1 MLTVTWYLL
10 LDSMP
15 GFLRV
20 LKFGA
25 DNFWRNIWLSVATTI
40 IMVVTLFIITAIIIL
55 NLLANAAVDQVQ
67 KKVDLTVYFK
77 PDAQEDR
84 ILEVRSQAQNL
95 NNVETT
101 KFISKE
107 EALDQFKQAH
117 RDDDLILKSLE
128 EVGENPLEA
137 SLVIKAVRTEDY
149 EGISDYLSNDR
160 FSDTIHK
167 IDFQEN
173 KDVID
178 RLVRIA
184 STIRKGGM
192 VVGGA
197 FVIIAILV
205 VFNTV
210 RLAIY
215 THKEEIGIMKLVG
228 ATNWFI
234 RGPFLLEGVLYG
246 IIGAAITLALL
257 YPIIQAANP
266 KITAFFDGQSLDMVQ
281 FFTQNMLWIAGGMIA
296 LGVLLGIISSS
307 IAVGRYLRK

>member
-1 MLTVTWYLL
+1 
-10 LDSMP
+10 MP

-40 IMVVTLFIITAIIIL
+40 IMVVTLFIITAIVIL

-77 PDAQEDR
+77 LDAQEDR

-101 KFISKE
+101 KFISQD
-107 EALDQFKQAH
+107 EALAQFKQAH
-117 RDDDLILKSLE
+117 KDDELILKSLDE
-128 EVGENPLEA
+128 LDENPLEA
-137 SLVIKAVRTEDY
+137 SLIVKANQTQDY
-149 EGISDYLSNDR
+149 EGISDYLTSDR
-160 FSDTIHK
+160 FSDVVSK
-167 IDFQEN
+167 VDFQEN

-178 RLVRIA
+178 RLIRIA
-184 STIRKGGM
+184 GTIRKGGM

-205 VFNTV
+205 VFNTI
-210 RLAIY
+210 RLTIY

-234 RGPFLLEGVLYG
+234 RGPFILEGVLYG
-246 IIGAAITLALL
+246 LIGSVITLVLL
-257 YPIIQAANP
+257 YPILNAANP
-266 KITAFFDGQSLDMVQ
+266 KINTFFEGQSLDMVQ

>member
-1 MLTVTWYLL
+1 M
-10 LDSMP
+10 S

-25 DNFWRNIWLSVATTI
+25 DNFWRNIWLSAATTI
-40 IMVVTLFIITAIIIL
+40 IMVVTLFIITAIVIL

-77 PDAQEDR
+77 LDAQEDR

-101 KFISKE
+101 KFISQD
-107 EALDQFKQAH
+107 EALAQFKQAH
-117 RDDDLILKSLE
+117 KDDELILQSLDE
-128 EVGENPLEA
+128 LDENPLEA
-137 SLVIKAVRTEDY
+137 SLVVKANRTEDY
-149 EGISDYLSNDR
+149 EGISDYLTSDR
-160 FSDTIHK
+160 FSDVVSK
-167 IDFQEN
+167 VDFQEN

-184 STIRKGGM
+184 GTIRKGGM

-205 VFNTV
+205 VFNTI
-210 RLAIY
+210 RLTIY

-234 RGPFLLEGVLYG
+234 RGPFILEGVLYG
-246 IIGAAITLALL
+246 IIGAVVTLVLL
-257 YPIIQAANP
+257 YPILNAANP
-266 KITAFFDGQSLDMVQ
+266 KITAFFEGQSLDMVQ

>member
-1 MLTVTWYLL
+1 M
-10 LDSMP
+10 S

-20 LKFGA
+20 VKFGL
-25 DNFWRNIWLSVATTI
+25 DNFWRNIWLSVATTV
-40 IMVVTLFIITAIIIL
+40 IMVVTLFIITTIVIL

-77 PDAQEDR
+77 TAAQEDR
-84 ILEVRSQAQNL
+84 ILEVRAQVQNL

-107 EALDQFKQAH
+107 EALNQFKQAH
-117 RDDDLILKSLE
+117 KDDDLILKSLE
-128 EVGENPLEA
+128 ELQENPLEA
-137 SLVIKAVRTEDY
+137 SLVIKAIQTEDY
-149 EGISDYLSNDR
+149 EGISDYLSSDR
-160 FSDTIHK
+160 FSDVILK
-167 IDFQEN
+167 VDFQEN

-184 STIRKGGM
+184 STIRKGGIA
-192 VVGGA
+192 VGGA

-234 RGPFLLEGVLYG
+234 RGPFLLEGVIYG
-246 IIGAAITLALL
+246 IIGAVVTLVLL
-257 YPIIQAANP
+257 YPILNAANP
-266 KITAFFDGQSLDMVQ
+266 KITAFFEGESLDMVH
-281 FFTQNMLWIAGGMIA
+281 FFTQNMLWIAGGMVA